1 MQSSPNFK
9 WFPPRLLAVAG
20 LALLW
25 LGCGG
30 EDLVAPT
37 TGTIEV
43 TVSTTGDE
51 PDPDGYTLSLDD
63 LQGAAI
69 EANATRTLTVTE
81 GSHALELSGVA
92 ANCAVQG
99 GASRSA
105 QVPAGGNATV
115 TFPVVCNA
123 TAGSLTV
130 VTATTGT
137 ALDPDG
143 FMVTVDQ
150 GEAQPIGD
158 NASITVAAL
167 AAGNHTVLLSD
178 VAESCAVA
186 GENPRTVLVP
196 AGGTVEATFSISCT
210 GSVARWT
217 PMVSGT
223 RADLIDVW
231 AADVGNVFAVGELDT
246 PRRVASV
253 ITHYDGNGWTQQ
265 LDQTNLEL
273 QGVWGSSVADVYA
286 VGFDFLEPI
295 ARVLH
300 FDGTRWTEI
309 PGFASLDGAEAFTLA
324 SVWGSS
330 ASDVFA
336 VGGAFDGQF
345 DLSLIF
351 HYDGSG
357 WQRMQV
363 PGDVLPSLNDVW
375 GSSASDVWAVGRD
388 EVPEPSNG
396 VILHY
401 DGATWTPVFQ
411 HENLVPNAVWGSSP
425 TNVFVAGFQVRET
438 PSGEFTVTGTIWH
451 YDGTAWTPMTLPST
465 AILNEI
471 WGTSPTDV
479 FAVGEDGV
487 VLHFDGSAW
496 TVTTP
501 TKNALLGVW
510 GTSPGDV
517 FATGVGGTILHGT
530 P

>member
-1 MQSSPNFK
+1 MQSSHHIGRSPR
-9 WFPPRLLAVAG
+9 RLLALSG

-25 LGCGG
+25 MGCGG

-37 TGTIEV
+37 TGTIGV

-69 EANATRTLTVTE
+69 EVNATRTLTVTE
-81 GSHALELSGVA
+81 GSHTLELSGVA
-92 ANCAVQG
+92 ANCSVQG
-99 GASRSA
+99 GAGRSA

-115 TFPVVCNA
+115 TFPVVCSA

-130 VTATTGT
+130 VAVTTGN

-143 FMVTVDQ
+143 FTVTVDQ

-158 NASITVAAL
+158 NASVTVSL
-167 AAGNHTVLLSD
+167 PAGNHTVLLSD

-186 GENPRTVLVP
+186 GDNPRTVLVT
-196 AGGTVEATFSISCT
+196 AGSTVQTTFSVACT
-210 GSVARWT
+210 GSVAGWA
-217 PMVSGT
+217 PMTSGT
-223 RADLIDVW
+223 RADLIDIW
-231 AADVGNVFAVGELDT
+231 AAGVGDAFAVGELDT
-246 PRRVASV
+246 PRRVSSV
-253 ITHYDGNGWTQQ
+253 IMHYDGSGWTRQ
-265 LDQTNLEL
+265 LDQTDLEL
-273 QGVWGSSVADVYA
+273 QGVWGSSAADVYA
-286 VGFDFLEPI
+286 VGFDFFEPI

-300 FDGTRWTEI
+300 FDVTRWTEI
-309 PGFASLDGAEAFTLA
+309 PGFASLDGSEAFTLT

-330 ASDVFA
+330 SSDVFA
-336 VGGAFDGQF
+336 VGGAFDGLF

-388 EVPEPSNG
+388 EVPDPSNG
-396 VILHY
+396 VILHF
-401 DGATWTPVFQ
+401 DGTAWTPVFQ
-411 HENLVPNAVWGSSP
+411 HENLTPNAIWGSSA
-425 TNVFVAGFQVRET
+425 TNIFVAGFQVGET
-438 PSGEFTVTGTIWH
+438 SSGDFTVAGAIWR

-465 AILNEI
+465 AVLNEI

-487 VLHFDGSAW
+487 VLHFDGNAW

-517 FATGVGGTILHGT
+517 FATGMGGTILHGT